1 MSLMPPRPLPKP
13 NTYPTSDGRP
23 VAETDRHRQLMVET
37 IAGLQ
42 HWYAPDPNVYVS
54 GNLLLFYQ
62 RGNKRR
68 HLSPDV
74 FVVLGVPKHERLNYL
89 VWEEGKGPDFIVE
102 LTSSSTRHADTTRKM
117 ALYRD
122 RLRVRE
128 YFLFDPFADYLD
140 PPFQGYRLQRGVYV
154 PIPPVQGRLPS
165 KVTGLHLE
173 RAGSSLRLY
182 DPVAAKWLPTPE
194 ERANHAEAEV
204 ERLRQELAALR
215 QRNGGAGNGR

>member
-1 MSLMPPRPLPKP
+1 M
-13 NTYPTSDGRP
+13 
-23 VAETDRHRQLMVET
+23 AETDRHRYLMVDT
-37 IAGLQ
+37 IAALQ
-42 HWYAPDPNVYVS
+42 HWYDPEPDVYVS
-54 GNLLLFYQ
+54 GNLLLFYE

-89 VWEEGKGPDFIVE
+89 LWEEGKGPDFIIE
-102 LTSSSTRHADTTRKM
+102 MTSSSTRHTDTTRKM

-122 RLRVRE
+122 RLRVQE
-128 YFLFDPFADYLD
+128 YFLFDPFGDYLD

-154 PIPPVQGRLPS
+154 PIRPVQGRLPS

-182 DPVAAKWLPTPE
+182 DPVAGKWLPTPE
-194 ERANHAEAEV
+194 ERANQADARANQAEAEAA
-204 ERLRQELAALR
+204 RLRQELAALR

>member
-1 MSLMPPRPLPKP
+1 MNLIPPRPKP

-23 VAETDRHRQLMVET
+23 MAETDRHRCLMVDT
-37 IAGLQ
+37 IASLQ
-42 HWYAPDPNVYVS
+42 HWYEPEPNVYVS
-54 GNLLLFYQ
+54 GNLLLFYE

-89 VWEEGKGPDFIVE
+89 LWEEGKGPDFVLE
-102 LTSSSTRHADTTRKM
+102 LTSSSTRHADTTRKL

-122 RLRVRE
+122 RLRVQE
-128 YFLFDPFADYLD
+128 YFLFDPFEDYLD
-140 PPFQGYRLQRGVYV
+140 PPFQGYRLQRGVYA
-154 PIPPVQGRLPS
+154 PIRPVQGRLPS

-182 DPVAAKWLPTPE
+182 DPIAGKWLPTPE
-194 ERANHAEAEV
+194 ERAMQAEAEV
-204 ERLRQELAALR
+204 ERLRQELTALR